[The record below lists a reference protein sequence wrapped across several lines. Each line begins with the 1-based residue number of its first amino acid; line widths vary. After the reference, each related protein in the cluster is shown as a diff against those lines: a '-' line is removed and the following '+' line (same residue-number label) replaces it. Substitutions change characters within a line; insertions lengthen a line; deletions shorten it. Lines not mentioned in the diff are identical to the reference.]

1 MWYNSSIM
9 KEDNMTISIE
19 KYKWLS
25 EQQHNAILE
34 SDKVNDEIAKSLA
47 GNEGERMIAR
57 LVNGI
62 VVHDDYDVLS
72 IKETKLS
79 NGLIIKP
86 GKYIEVKTAILQTD
100 GQITAY
106 SLDSKRHKCHYIAL
120 VDMTGEIDNIRIS
133 IIPEPEFFSEG
144 EFGRYKDKPKERFSW
159 SGSYNESDNKRPVNT
174 DLFKSYEV
182 KYERIT

>member
-1 MWYNSSIM
+1 M
-9 KEDNMTISIE
+9 EDTMTISLE

-57 LVNGI
+57 LLNGI

-79 NGLIIKP
+79 NCCILIP
-86 GKYIEVKTAILQTD
+86 D
-100 GQITAY
+100 
-106 SLDSKRHKCHYIAL
+106 
-120 VDMTGEIDNIRIS
+120 
-133 IIPEPEFFSEG
+133 F
-144 EFGRYKDKPKERFSW
+144 
-159 SGSYNESDNKRPVNT
+159 
-174 DLFKSYEV
+174 
-182 KYERIT
+182 